1 MMKILLPTDGS
12 IYSENAA
19 RITKK
24 IGNEETEFIVLHVL
38 ADKGTG
44 MKSWQ
49 NEGADIIL
57 SAIEN
62 ILVEMGFDSSRIK
75 KIVEEGNAPA
85 QIADVANRYEV
96 DLVVMGNH
104 GRNNGLKKIMGSV
117 TTKVLEL
124 SERLILVV
132 PPNYVLSQIDKSSA
146 FAQTLH

>member
-146 FAQTLH
+146 FTQTLY

>member
-1 MMKILLPTDGS
+1 MKILLPTDGS

-104 GRNNGLKKIMGSV
+104 GGNNGLKKIMGSV

-146 FAQTLH
+146 FTQTLY

>member
-1 MMKILLPTDGS
+1 MKILLPTDGS

-146 FAQTLH
+146 FTQTLY

>member
-104 GRNNGLKKIMGSV
+104 GRNNGFKKIMGSV